1 MYGQNSYSQYPYTG
15 YGYSTYGQRP
25 YLQPQQPMAQPQMQ
39 QVQQPM
45 QPTLPTLCYAKMEE
59 AKPFII
65 TSANSS
71 MLFID
76 RDKNKALLKMTDNVC
91 NSYSRYFD
99 ISETD
104 ENGNPLQRQ
113 EQTNPQVD
121 YGQFVRKN
129 ELDGF
134 VTLSQYNELL
144 GQFNDL
150 KNMLQ
155 NAKTKQAENKPL
167 TSDFNGGKGNTQPNK

>member
-59 AKPFII
+59 AKPYII
-65 TSANSS
+65 TNPNSS

-76 RDKNKALLKMTDNVC
+76 KNAKKALLKSTDNVC
-91 NSYSRYFD
+91 TSYSQYFD
-99 ISETD
+99 FVETD

-113 EQTNPQVD
+113 EPTPQVD
-121 YGQFVRKN
+121 YAN
-129 ELDGF
+129 F
-134 VTLSQYNELL
+134 VTKDQLNGLPTAEQYQQLVAQYNTLL
-144 GQFNDL
+144 DQVNTIKKIIAGGKTNG
-150 KNMLQ
+150 NGTGTS
-155 NAKTKQAENKPL
+155 NAK
-167 TSDFNGGKGNTQPNK
+167 GN